1 MNEQTMTKLVEM
13 KMNGMAEAYA
23 EQSSNSDFK
32 RMEFDDRLA
41 LLIDFEHSRRKN
53 SKLNRLIQSASF
65 INSTAC
71 VEDIEYHADRRL
83 NKDQILKLASGTDW
97 YKKRHLTVQKM
108 S

>member
-71 VEDIEYHADRRL
+71 QLLAKAASSSVKYICPTDY
-83 NKDQILKLASGTDW
+83 ILQVVKAW
-97 YKKRHLTVQKM
+97 H
-108 S
+108 